1 MSAAAA
7 VEWSLLAERIGNE
20 VDMETESQ
28 EWKERERRKREREAR
43 VEQENL
49 FKPMVSRI
57 RLNY

>member
-28 EWKERERRKREREAR
+28 EGKERERRKREKLEW
-43 VEQENL
+43 
-49 FKPMVSRI
+49 SRKI
-57 RLNY
+57 YLSRWSVGFD